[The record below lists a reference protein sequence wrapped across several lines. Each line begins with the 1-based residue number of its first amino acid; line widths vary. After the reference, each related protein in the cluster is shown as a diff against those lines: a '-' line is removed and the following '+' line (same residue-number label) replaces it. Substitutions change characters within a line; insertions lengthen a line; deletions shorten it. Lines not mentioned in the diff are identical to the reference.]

1 MLSEREPQ
9 LAAQINYLERIHANT
24 REFNSLLKKFKDKR
38 FKKKKRKIEEEETKS
53 IYLMKEEDLKSQ
65 EEAIQILSE
74 VKFCEL
80 SLHPYVDETQN
91 WL

>member
-1 MLSEREPQ
+1 
-9 LAAQINYLERIHANT
+9 
-24 REFNSLLKKFKDKR
+24 
-38 FKKKKRKIEEEETKS
+38 
-53 IYLMKEEDLKSQ
+53 MKEEDLNSQ
-65 EEAIQILSE
+65 EEARQILSE